1 MTPATQLAP
10 PVLPSPPPSPRMTAQ
25 EAARS
30 MAFDLTRARDA
41 LERGKSNAALVLVE
55 LALSTAEA
63 LFEALPSDH
72 LAVGDLVVDLP
83 ARQARLAG
91 VTLTLSRRT
100 FELLA
105 LLATEPGRAWPREV
119 LYKRLWGAD
128 LSRTSRTLDRA
139 AGRLRAEL
147 GYDWVKTVV
156 GVGYALTPPAH
167 HTVATS

>member
-1 MTPATQLAP
+1 MTPAAQLS
-10 PVLPSPPPSPRMTAQ
+10 PVPQTPLSPSPRVTAQ
-25 EAARS
+25 EAAS
-30 MAFDLTRARDA
+30 SIAFDLTRARDA
-41 LERGKSNAALVLVE
+41 LERGKPNAALVLVE
-55 LALSTAEA
+55 LALASAQA
-63 LFEALPSDH
+63 LSEALPYDH

-91 VTLTLSRRT
+91 VPLPLAGRP

-119 LYKRLWGAD
+119 LYERLWGMD

-139 AGRLRAEL
+139 AGRVRDVL

-156 GVGYALTPPAH
+156 GVGYALTPPAEH
-167 HTVATS
+167 AAVPL